1 MLDRKAMLIL
11 LVLILVMLVSD
22 IWQVTHA
29 ARWSMAP
36 FIAPVAMMIAAA
48 VFLLKERRVVASAD
62 ALAAWKQWGSFFLI
76 ACAAIVTVI
85 PLLPLFRRL
94 GIPLPSSVLIY
105 RFLVAGFGL
114 VVVVTGNRTPKL
126 PPLQWRRPGVL
137 SLGMAGQVAMSRLAG
152 WLGVSL
158 GVTAI
163 VGALFLPAPLI
174 APVMG
179 SLDLAMLVALLVKHL
194 QLQEARQVG

>member
-1 MLDRKAMLIL
+1 VLEETL
-11 LVLILVMLVSD
+11 LTFSHAVGIGVARP
-22 IWQVTHA
+22 WQVTHA

-62 ALAAWKQWGSFFLI
+62 ALAAWKQWGQLFFDRLRGD
-76 ACAAIVTVI
+76 
-85 PLLPLFRRL
+85 LPLFRRV
-94 GIPLPSSVLIY
+94 GIPLPTSVLIY

-114 VVVVTGNRTPKL
+114 VVVVSGNRTPKL

-179 SLDLAMLVALLVKHL
+179 SLDLAMLVALLVKRL